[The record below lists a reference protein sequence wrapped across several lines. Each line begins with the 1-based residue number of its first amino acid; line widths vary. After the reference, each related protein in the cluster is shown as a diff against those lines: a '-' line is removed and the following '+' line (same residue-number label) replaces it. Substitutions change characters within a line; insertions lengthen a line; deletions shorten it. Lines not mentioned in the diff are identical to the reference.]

1 MRFGY
6 FSLLLCLLPM
16 QALASLPPY
25 QKVADVSLAGSLSL
39 QHYRLANGLQVAIVE
54 DDTRPVVTCQIAY
67 RVGSSHEAPG
77 RQGMAHLVEHLAVDR
92 SFLET
97 FYLSDTPHANA
108 STSRDGTKYYATVPK
123 AQLDALIASFAR
135 GMIQFDVSQKAFDLE
150 KEVVLAEW
158 ARSANSARRLL
169 YKKLYARM
177 FAGHPYQYDILGHR
191 DTIKTFTLEQ
201 ATEFHR
207 RYYVPNNACLAIVG
221 DVKGADILSVVVQYF
236 GRIPKDEGFI
246 PDDIDTLDV
255 SSVPQ
260 DSIQSTSGLHS
271 SIWGVWPVP
280 TDMHPDSY
288 PLYLFDKALFDGEYS
303 LARQRLVG
311 SGKALGINSHFLIM
325 RDKGLFYYYVDLPSG
340 ARYEPVVSAMQQI
353 IQVAIDFFS
362 EEHLLVAR
370 NEARKSLYG
379 TITSQSR
386 MANAISSGFIRTDDP
401 ALLLKWM
408 QNLDGVTVADVKR
421 VVKQYLLDH
430 PPRTFVLIS
439 SPKQPPSRPVWLYV
453 GILGVLVGLGGY
465 WYWRRRLLTVGL
477 FAVLCNISAAEAEIP
492 NHKIYY
498 VQDTRVPQTRLSMRY
513 YTGGDLQETMD
524 TRGLSFAFLR
534 LNDLA
539 LYREDKKEMDRLGAE
554 FWFNISNRYVTVGM
568 TVFSE
573 NLDAALKH
581 LKVMMRDLTFSKEL
595 LNRERARIIDD
606 FEDYIE
612 DNATTEIF
620 RYHLYKSDRDRREGT
635 LTALENLTAQDLQ
648 QFWDQTLRAKVLFFR
663 VTSDLSKSEIE
674 RSLRVM
680 THNRIRDGF
689 SPHPRPKR
697 KEITGLRALIFPYT
711 PHQADFCY
719 WITNGLPRTNEDW
732 FAQAVLVNALNRLL
746 FIRLRDQK
754 GWCYSTG
761 VSIDETKSPPILR
774 FWADP
779 RGVYTAELVP
789 EMFRL
794 IHHCLSEPDFWAEV
808 EKGRERLKRAY
819 HLQLGPQ
826 TRLGQQVRYD
836 RDGVP
841 ILSLEEYE
849 SAVDGVTEEDIRR
862 VFKRM
867 LKGQNKL
874 PLLMLIYGDV
884 DRIKDALR
892 HEDIKARTT
901 IFDIQTLIE

>member
-1 MRFGY
+1 MH
-6 FSLLLCLLPM
+6 
-16 QALASLPPY
+16 ALASSPAY
-25 QKVADVSLAGSLSL
+25 QKVADVSLAGSLAL

-77 RQGMAHLVEHLAVDR
+77 RQGMAHLVEHLALDR
-92 SFLET
+92 SFLES
-97 FYLSDTPHANA
+97 LHLLGAPHANA
-108 STSRDGTKYYATVPK
+108 STSKDGTKYYATVPK
-123 AQLDALIASFAR
+123 AQLDALIAYFAR
-135 GMIQFDVSQKAFDLE
+135 GMTQFDVSQEAFDLE
-150 KEVVLAEW
+150 KEVVLGEW
-158 ARSANSARRLL
+158 ARSANSARVLL
-169 YKKLYARM
+169 AKKLHARM

-201 ATEFHR
+201 AIAFHR
-207 RYYVPNNACLAIVG
+207 RYYVPNNACLVIVG
-221 DVKGADILSVVVQYF
+221 DVKEADILPVMVQHF

-246 PDDIDTLDV
+246 HDDVDTLDIA
-255 SSVPQ
+255 SVPQ
-260 DSIQSTSGLHS
+260 DSLQSTTDLHS
-271 SIWGVWPVP
+271 SVWGVWHIP
-280 TDMHPDSY
+280 TDKHPDSY
-288 PLYLFDKALFDGEYS
+288 PLYLFYKALFDGEYS
-303 LARQRLVG
+303 LVRQRLIG
-311 SGKALGINSHFLIM
+311 PGKVLGVNSYFLNM
-325 RDKGLFYYYVDLPSG
+325 RDKDLFYYIADLPSG
-340 ARYEPVVSAMQQI
+340 ARYEHVVSAMRQI

-362 EEHLLVAR
+362 EERLLVAK
-370 NEARKSLYG
+370 NEARKSLYRM
-379 TITSQSR
+379 ITSQSR
-386 MANAISSGFIRTDDP
+386 LANAISFGFIRTNDP
-401 ALLLKWM
+401 AFDLKWM
-408 QNLDGVTVADVKR
+408 QNLDGITVTDVKR
-421 VVKQYLLDH
+421 VAKQYLLDQ
-430 PPRTFVLIS
+430 PPHTFVLVS
-439 SPKQPPSRPVWLYV
+439 VQERAPSWNAWIYV
-453 GILGVLVGLGGY
+453 GILGVLAGVGGC
-465 WYWRRRLLTVGL
+465 WYWRRRVLAVGL
-477 FAVLCNISAAEAEIP
+477 LAVLCNVSAAEAEIP

-524 TRGLSFAFLR
+524 THGLSFAFFR

-539 LYREDKKEMDRLGAE
+539 LHGEDKKKMDRLGAE
-554 FWFNISNRYVTVGM
+554 FWFNISDRYVTVGL

-573 NLDAALKH
+573 NLDAALKR
-581 LKVMMRDLTFSKEL
+581 LKAMMEDLRFSEEL

-606 FEDYIE
+606 FEDYV
-612 DNATTEIF
+612 DDHDVTETL
-620 RYHLYKSDRDRREGT
+620 RYHLYKYDKDRREGSR
-635 LTALENLTAQDLQ
+635 TALENLTAQDLQ
-648 QFWDQTLRAKVLFFR
+648 QFWDHTLRAKVLFFR

-680 THNRIRDGF
+680 THNRPRDGF

-697 KEITGLRALIFPYT
+697 KEITGLHVLILPSSHLT
-711 PHQADFCY
+711 DLCN

-761 VSIDETKSPPILR
+761 VSIEEWTSPPILH

-779 RGVYTAELVP
+779 RDVYTSNLVP

-794 IHHCLSEPDFWAEV
+794 IYECLSEPDFWAQV

-826 TRLGQQVRYD
+826 TRLSQQVRYD

-849 SAVDGVTEEDIRR
+849 SAIDRVTEEDIRR
-862 VFKRM
+862 VFRRLLNYKV
-867 LKGQNKL
+867 KD
-874 PLLMLIYGDV
+874 LLMLIYGDV
-884 DRIKDALR
+884 NHIKDALR
-892 HEDIKARTT
+892 RGDIMGRTT

>member
-1 MRFGY
+1 MRSVY
-6 FSLLLCLLPM
+6 FPLLLCLLPM
-16 QALASLPPY
+16 HALASSPPY
-25 QKVADVSLAGSLSL
+25 QKVADVSLAGALSL

-92 SFLET
+92 SFLES
-97 FYLSDTPHANA
+97 FHLSEAPHANA

-123 AQLDALIASFAR
+123 TQLDALIASFAR
-135 GMIQFDVSQKAFDLE
+135 GMVQFDVSQEAFDLE
-150 KEVVLAEW
+150 KEVVLGEW

-177 FAGHPYQYDILGHR
+177 FAGHPYRYDILGHR

-201 ATEFHR
+201 ATVFHK
-207 RYYVPNNACLAIVG
+207 RYYVPNNACLVIVG
-221 DVKGADILSVVVQYF
+221 DVKGSNILPIVVQYF
-236 GRIPKDEGFI
+236 GEIPKDEAFI
-246 PDDIDTLDV
+246 HDDVDTLEDV
-255 SSVPQ
+255 SVPQ
-260 DSIQSTSGLHS
+260 DSLQSTSGLHS
-271 SIWGVWPVP
+271 SVWGVWHVP
-280 TDMHPDSY
+280 TDMHPDSH
-288 PLYLFDKALFDGEYS
+288 PLYLFDQALFEGEYS

-311 SGKALGINSHFLIM
+311 SGKALGINSYFFPL
-325 RDKGLFYYYVDLPSG
+325 RDKALYYYIVELPSG
-340 ARYEPVVSAMQQI
+340 KSYDVREMPKI
-353 IQVAIDFFS
+353 IQTAIDSLS

-370 NEARKSLYG
+370 NEARKILYG
-379 TITSQSR
+379 TITSQTR
-386 MANAISSGFIRTDDP
+386 LANAISSGFIRTSDP

-421 VVKQYLLDH
+421 VVKQYLLDQ
-430 PPRTFVLIS
+430 PPRTFVLYTS
-439 SPKQPPSRPVWLYV
+439 QKRPPSRRIWLYV
-453 GILGVLVGLGGY
+453 GVVWVLVGLGGY
-465 WYWRRRLLTVGL
+465 WYWRRRVLAVGL
-477 FAVLCNISAAEAEIP
+477 LAVLCSVSAADAEIP

-498 VQDTRVPQTRLSMRY
+498 VQDARVPQTRLSMRY
-513 YTGGDLQETMD
+513 YTGGNLQETMD

-534 LNDLA
+534 LINLA

-554 FWFNISNRYVTVGM
+554 LWFNISNLYTTVNL

-573 NLDAALKH
+573 NLDAALRH
-581 LKVMMRDLTFSKEL
+581 LKVMMEDLRFSEEL
-595 LNRERARIIDD
+595 LNRERARIIDK
-606 FEDYIE
+606 FEDYI
-612 DNATTEIF
+612 DDRDVTETL
-620 RYHLYKSDRDRREGT
+620 RYHLYKYDEDRRVGT
-635 LTALENLTAQDLQ
+635 RTALENLTVQDLQ

-680 THNRIRDGF
+680 TDNRPRDGF

-697 KEITGLRALIFPYT
+697 KEITGMHVLISQSSHLT
-711 PHQADFCY
+711 DLCN

-754 GWCYSTG
+754 GWCYSIG
-761 VSIDETKSPPILR
+761 VSIPEWTSPPILH

-779 RGVYTAELVP
+779 RDVYTPELVP

-794 IHHCLSEPDFWAEV
+794 MHHCLSEPDFWAQV

-826 TRLGQQVRYD
+826 TRLNQQVRYD

-841 ILSLEEYE
+841 ALSLEEYE
-849 SAVDGVTEEDIRR
+849 LAIDGVTEEDIRR
-862 VFKRM
+862 VFRRLLNYQVK
-867 LKGQNKL
+867 NF
-874 PLLMLIYGDV
+874 LMLFYGDV

-892 HEDIKARTT
+892 RGDIMGRTT
-901 IFDIQTLIE
+901 VFDIQTLIE

>member
-1 MRFGY
+1 MRSVY
-6 FSLLLCLLPM
+6 LSLLLCLLPL
-16 QALASLPPY
+16 QVLASSPPY

-92 SFLET
+92 SFLES
-97 FYLSDTPHANA
+97 FHLSEAPHSNA
-108 STSRDGTKYYATVPK
+108 GTSKDGTRYYATVPK

-135 GMIQFDVSQKAFDLE
+135 GMTQFDVSQEAFDLE

-177 FAGHPYQYDILGHR
+177 FAGHPYRYDILGYR

-201 ATEFHR
+201 AIAFHK
-207 RYYVPNNACLAIVG
+207 RYYVPDNACLVIVG
-221 DVKGADILSVVVQYF
+221 DVKGADILPVVVQHF
-236 GRIPKDEGFI
+236 GRIPKAEGFI
-246 PDDIDTLDV
+246 SDDVDTLDV
-255 SSVPQ
+255 ASVPQ
-260 DSIQSTSGLHS
+260 DSLQSTTDLHS
-271 SIWGVWPVP
+271 SVWGVWHIP
-280 TDMHPDSY
+280 TDTHPDSY

-303 LARQRLVG
+303 LARQRLIG
-311 SGKALGINSHFLIM
+311 PGKVLGVNSYFLNM
-325 RDKGLFYYYVDLPSG
+325 RDKDLFYYIADLPSG
-340 ARYEPVVSAMQQI
+340 ARYEPVVSAMRQT

-362 EEHLLVAR
+362 EDRLLVAK
-370 NEARKSLYG
+370 NEARKSLYRM
-379 TITSQSR
+379 ITSQSR
-386 MANAISSGFIRTDDP
+386 LASAISFGFIRTNDP
-401 ALLLKWM
+401 AFDLKWM
-408 QNLDGVTVADVKR
+408 QNLDGITVADVKR
-421 VVKQYLLDH
+421 VVKQYLLDQ
-430 PPRTFVLIS
+430 PPRTFVLVS
-439 SPKQPPSRPVWLYV
+439 SPKRPPSRRVWLYV
-453 GILGVLVGLGGY
+453 GVVWVLVGLGGY
-465 WYWRRRLLTVGL
+465 WYWRRRVLAVGL

-492 NHKIYY
+492 NHKLYY

-524 TRGLSFAFLR
+524 TRGLSFAFFR

-539 LYREDKKEMDRLGAE
+539 LHGEDKKEMDRLGAE
-554 FWFNISNRYVTVGM
+554 FWFNISDRYVTVNL

-573 NLDAALKH
+573 NLDAALKR
-581 LKVMMRDLTFSKEL
+581 LKTMMEDLKFSEEL

-606 FEDYIE
+606 FEDYVDDHE
-612 DNATTEIF
+612 VTGIF
-620 RYHLYKSDRDRREGT
+620 SYHLYQGKYRREGSR
-635 LTALENLTAQDLQ
+635 TALENLTAQDLR

-663 VTSDLSKSEIE
+663 VTSNLSKSEIE

-680 THNRIRDGF
+680 TDDRPRDGF
-689 SPHPRPKR
+689 SPLPRPKR
-697 KEITGLRALIFPYT
+697 KEIRGLHALISPSTHLANFS
-711 PHQADFCY
+711 Y

-746 FIRLRDQK
+746 FIRLREQK
-754 GWCYSTG
+754 GWCYSVG
-761 VSIDETKSPPILR
+761 VSIGEWTSPPVLY

-779 RGVYTAELVP
+779 RDVYTPKLIP

-794 IHHCLSEPDFWAEV
+794 IYHCLSEPEFWTEV

-826 TRLGQQVRYD
+826 TRLSQQVRYD

-841 ILSLEEYE
+841 ALSLEEYE
-849 SAVDGVTEEDIRR
+849 SAIDGVTEEDIRR
-862 VFKRM
+862 VFRRLLNYQVK
-867 LKGQNKL
+867 NF
-874 PLLMLIYGDV
+874 LMLIYGDV
-884 DRIKDALR
+884 DHVKDALR
-892 HEDIKARTT
+892 RGDIMGRTT
-901 IFDIQTLIE
+901 VFDIQTLIE